1 MFNNILVV
9 CVGNICRSP
18 TAERLLQRYHP
29 ELKVESA
36 GLGALVG
43 KGADPT
49 AISVAA
55 EHQLSLEGHCAR
67 QISRSLC
74 RNYDLILTMEKRHIE
89 RLCEMAPEMRG
100 KVMLFGHW
108 DNECEIPDPYRKSRE
123 TFAAVYTLLERSARQ
138 WAPGIERRAG
148 IRMTEKVKQ
157 HAAPVTGSDEIDIGR
172 LVGTV
177 IEARWWVIGITAVFA
192 LCAVVYTFF
201 ATPIYSADALVQIEQ
216 NSGNSLVQDIGSAL
230 ANKPPA
236 SDAEIQLIRSRLVLG
251 KTVDDLDLD
260 IAVSKNTFPIFG
272 AGWDRLM
279 GRQNETV
286 KVTTFNRPKEMADQV
301 FTLNVL
307 DDKNYTL
314 SSDGGF
320 SARGQA
326 GQMLKKE
333 GVTLMVEAIHARPGS
348 EFTVTKYSTLGMI
361 NQLQNSLTVTE
372 NGKDAGVLSL
382 TYTGEDREQIRDI
395 LNSIARNYQEQN
407 IERKSAEASK
417 SLAFLAQQLP
427 EVRSRLDVAENKLNA
442 FRQDKDS
449 VDLPLEA
456 KAVLDSMV
464 NIDAQLNE
472 LTFKEAE
479 ISKLY
484 TKVHPAYRTLLE
496 KRQAL
501 EDEKA
506 KLNGRVT
513 AMPKT
518 QQEIVRLTRDVESGQ
533 QVYMQLLNKE
543 QELKITEASTV
554 GDVRIVDPAIT
565 QPGVLK
571 PKKGLIILG
580 AIILG
585 LMLSIVGVLLR
596 SLFNRGIESPQVL
609 EEHGISVYASI
620 PLSEWQKARDSVKT
634 IKGVKRYKQS
644 QLLAVGNPTDLAI
657 EAIRSLRTSLHFA
670 MMQAQN
676 NVLMMTGVSPSIGK
690 TFVCANLAAVISQT
704 NKRVLLIDCDMRKG
718 YTHELL
724 GTNNVNG
731 LSEILI
737 GQGDITTAAKPTS
750 IAKFDLI
757 PRGQVPPNPSELLM
771 SERFAELVNWASKN
785 YDLVLI
791 DTPPI
796 LAVTDA
802 AIVGRHVGTTLM
814 VARYAVNTLK
824 EVETSLSRFEQN
836 GIPVKGV
843 ILNSIFRRASAYQ
856 DYGYYEYEYKSDA
869 K

>member
-1 MFNNILVV
+1 
-9 CVGNICRSP
+9 
-18 TAERLLQRYHP
+18 
-29 ELKVESA
+29 
-36 GLGALVG
+36 
-43 KGADPT
+43 
-49 AISVAA
+49 
-55 EHQLSLEGHCAR
+55 
-67 QISRSLC
+67 
-74 RNYDLILTMEKRHIE
+74 
-89 RLCEMAPEMRG
+89 
-100 KVMLFGHW
+100 
-108 DNECEIPDPYRKSRE
+108 
-123 TFAAVYTLLERSARQ
+123 
-138 WAPGIERRAG
+138 
-148 IRMTEKVKQ
+148 MTEKVKQ
-157 HAAPVTGSDEIDIGR
+157 SAAPVTGNDEIDIGR
-172 LVGTV
+172 LVATV
-177 IEARWWVIGITAVFA
+177 VEARWWVLGITAAFA
-192 LCAVVYTFF
+192 LCAAVYTLF

-216 NSGNSLVQDIGSAL
+216 NTGNSLVQDIGSAL
-230 ANKPPA
+230 SNKPPA
-236 SDAEIQLIRSRLVLG
+236 SEAEIQLIQSRLVLG
-251 KTVDDLDLD
+251 KTVDDLNLD
-260 IAVSKNTFPIFG
+260 IAVTKDTFPIFG

-286 KVTTFNRPKEMADQV
+286 NVTTFTLPKAMNEQT

-307 DDKNYTL
+307 NDTSYQL
-314 SSDGGF
+314 VSDGGF
-320 SARGQA
+320 SARGQV
-326 GQMLKKE
+326 GKVLE
-333 GVTLMVEAIHARPGS
+333 HDGVTMLVEVIHASPES
-348 EFTVTKYSTLGMI
+348 QFTVSKFSTLGMI
-361 NQLQNSLTVTE
+361 NTLQNNLMVAET
-372 NGKDAGVLSL
+372 GKDTGVLSL
-382 TYTGEDREQIRDI
+382 TFTGEDREQIRQI
-395 LNSIARNYQEQN
+395 LDSITRNYLQQN
-407 IERKSAEASK
+407 VERKSEEAAK
-417 SLAFLAQQLP
+417 SLAFLAKQLP
-427 EVRSRLDVAENKLNA
+427 EVRNRLDVAENKLNA

-479 ISKLY
+479 ISKLF
-484 TKVHPAYRTLLE
+484 TKAHPAYRTLLE

-501 EDEKA
+501 EDEKS

-513 AMPKT
+513 AMPK
-518 QQEIVRLTRDVESGQ
+518 
-533 QVYMQLLNKE
+533 

-554 GDVRIVDPAIT
+554 GDVRIVDPAIA

-571 PKKGLIILG
+571 PKTALIILG
-580 AIILG
+580 SIILG
-585 LMLSIVGVLLR
+585 LMLSVVGVLLR
-596 SLFNRGIESPQVL
+596 SLFNRGIESPQAL

-620 PLSEWQKARDSVKT
+620 PLSEWQKARDNVQT

-657 EAIRSLRTSLHFA
+657 EAVRSLRTSLHFA
-670 MMQAQN
+670 MMQARN
-676 NVLMMTGVSPSIGK
+676 NVLMLTGVSPSIGK

-724 GTNNVNG
+724 GTNNDNG

-737 GQGDITTAAKPTS
+737 GKGDISSSAKPTS
-750 IAKFDLI
+750 IPHFDLI

-771 SERFAELVNWASKN
+771 SERFGELIAWASSH

-836 GIPVKGV
+836 GIQVKGV
-843 ILNSIFRRASAYQ
+843 ILNSIFRRASGYQ
-856 DYGYYEYEYKSDA
+856 DYGYYEYEYTSDA

>member
-1 MFNNILVV
+1 
-9 CVGNICRSP
+9 
-18 TAERLLQRYHP
+18 
-29 ELKVESA
+29 
-36 GLGALVG
+36 
-43 KGADPT
+43 
-49 AISVAA
+49 
-55 EHQLSLEGHCAR
+55 
-67 QISRSLC
+67 
-74 RNYDLILTMEKRHIE
+74 
-89 RLCEMAPEMRG
+89 
-100 KVMLFGHW
+100 
-108 DNECEIPDPYRKSRE
+108 
-123 TFAAVYTLLERSARQ
+123 
-138 WAPGIERRAG
+138 
-148 IRMTEKVKQ
+148 MTEKTHHSHSATSAV
-157 HAAPVTGSDEIDIGR
+157 GNDEIDIGR
-172 LVGTV
+172 LLGTI
-177 IEARWWVIGITAVFA
+177 IEARWWVLGITALFA
-192 LCAVVYTFF
+192 LAALVYCLF

-216 NSGNSLVQDIGSAL
+216 NTGSSLVQDINSAL
-230 ANKPPA
+230 SNKPPA
-236 SDAEIQLIRSRLVLG
+236 SEAEIQLIQSRLVLG

-260 IAVSKNTFPIFG
+260 ISVVKNTFPLFG

-286 KVTTFNRPKEMADQV
+286 KVTSFELPKGWADQT
-301 FTLNVL
+301 FTLKVL
-307 DDKNYTL
+307 SPKTYLL

-320 SARGQA
+320 EARGEVGKQ
-326 GQMLKKE
+326 LRKE
-333 GVTLMVEAIHARPGS
+333 GVTMMVSAIQASDDS
-348 EFTVTKYSTLGMI
+348 EFTVTKFSTLGMI
-361 NQLQNSLTVTE
+361 NNLQNNLTVVE
-372 NGKDAGVLSL
+372 NGKDTGVLSL
-382 TYTGEDREQIRDI
+382 SYTGEDRDQIRAI
-395 LNSIARNYQEQN
+395 LNSITRNYLEQN
-407 IERKSAEASK
+407 IERKSEEAAK
-417 SLAFLAQQLP
+417 SLIFLDKQLP
-427 EVRSRLDVAENKLNA
+427 EVRHNLDVAEDKLNA
-442 FRQDKDS
+442 YRQTKDS

-456 KAVLDSMV
+456 KSVLDSVV

-484 TKVHPAYRTLLE
+484 TKAHPAYRTLLE

-506 KLNGRVT
+506 KLNKRIT
-513 AMPKT
+513 AMPQT

-533 QVYMQLLNKE
+533 QVYMQLLNKQ
-543 QELKITEASTV
+543 QELRITQASTV

-571 PKKGLIILG
+571 PKKALIILG
-580 AIILG
+580 SIIFG
-585 LMLSIVGVLLR
+585 LIISVVGVLLR

-620 PLSEWQKARDSVKT
+620 PLSEWQKERDNAQVAKGAR
-634 IKGVKRYKQS
+634 RFKQS

-657 EAIRSLRTSLHFA
+657 EAVRSLRTSLHFA
-670 MMQAQN
+670 MMQANN

-724 GTNNVNG
+724 GTDNING
-731 LSEILI
+731 LSDVLAGKGTIESC
-737 GQGDITTAAKPTS
+737 AKPTS
-750 IAKFDLI
+750 ISNFDLV

-771 SERFAELVNWASKN
+771 SERFTRLVEWASKN

-802 AIVGRHVGTTLM
+802 AVVGRHAGTTLM

-824 EVETSLSRFEQN
+824 EIQTSLSRFEQN
-836 GIPVKGV
+836 GIQVKGV
-843 ILNSIFRRASAYQ
+843 ILNSIFRRATGYQ
-856 DYGYYEYEYKSDA
+856 DYGYYEYEYKSDS

>member
-1 MFNNILVV
+1 
-9 CVGNICRSP
+9 
-18 TAERLLQRYHP
+18 
-29 ELKVESA
+29 
-36 GLGALVG
+36 
-43 KGADPT
+43 
-49 AISVAA
+49 
-55 EHQLSLEGHCAR
+55 
-67 QISRSLC
+67 
-74 RNYDLILTMEKRHIE
+74 
-89 RLCEMAPEMRG
+89 
-100 KVMLFGHW
+100 
-108 DNECEIPDPYRKSRE
+108 
-123 TFAAVYTLLERSARQ
+123 
-138 WAPGIERRAG
+138 
-148 IRMTEKVKQ
+148 MTEKVKQ
-157 HAAPVTGSDEIDIGR
+157 SAAPVTGNDEIDIGR
-172 LVGTV
+172 LVATV
-177 IEARWWVIGITAVFA
+177 VEARWWVLGITTAFA
-192 LCAVVYTFF
+192 LCAAVYTLF

-216 NSGNSLVQDIGSAL
+216 NTGNSLVQDIGSAL
-230 ANKPPA
+230 SNKPPA
-236 SDAEIQLIRSRLVLG
+236 SEAEIQLIQSRLVLG
-251 KTVDDLDLD
+251 KTVDDLNLD
-260 IAVSKNTFPIFG
+260 IAVTKDTFPIFG

-286 KVTTFNRPKEMADQV
+286 NVTTFTLPKAMNEQT

-307 DDKNYTL
+307 NDKSYQL
-314 SSDGGF
+314 VSDGGF
-320 SARGQA
+320 SARGQV
-326 GQMLKKE
+326 GKVLE
-333 GVTLMVEAIHARPGS
+333 HDGVTMLVEAIHASPES
-348 EFTVTKYSTLGMI
+348 QFTVSKFSTLGMI
-361 NQLQNSLTVTE
+361 NTLQNNLMVTE
-372 NGKDAGVLSL
+372 TGKDTGVLSL
-382 TYTGEDREQIRDI
+382 TFTGEDREQIRQI
-395 LNSIARNYQEQN
+395 LDSITRNYLQQN
-407 IERKSAEASK
+407 VERKSEEAAK
-417 SLAFLAQQLP
+417 SLAFLAKQLP
-427 EVRSRLDVAENKLNA
+427 EVRNRLDVAENKLNA

-479 ISKLY
+479 ISKLF
-484 TKVHPAYRTLLE
+484 TKAHPAYRTLLE

-501 EDEKA
+501 EDEKS

-513 AMPKT
+513 AMLKT

-533 QVYMQLLNKE
+533 QVYMQLLNKQ

-554 GDVRIVDPAIT
+554 GDVRIVDPAIA

-571 PKKGLIILG
+571 PKTALIILG
-580 AIILG
+580 SIILC
-585 LMLSIVGVLLR
+585 LMLSVVGVLLR
-596 SLFNRGIESPQVL
+596 SLFNRGIESPLAL

-620 PLSEWQKARDSVKT
+620 PLSEWQKARDNVQT

-657 EAIRSLRTSLHFA
+657 EAVRSLRTSLHFA
-670 MMQAQN
+670 MMQARN
-676 NVLMMTGVSPSIGK
+676 NVLMLTGVSPSIGK

-737 GQGDITTAAKPTS
+737 GKGDISSSAKPTS
-750 IAKFDLI
+750 IPHFDLI

-771 SERFAELVNWASKN
+771 SERFGELIAWASSH

-836 GIPVKGV
+836 GIQVKGV
-843 ILNSIFRRASAYQ
+843 ILNSIFRRASGYQ
-856 DYGYYEYEYKSDA
+856 DYGYYEYEYTSDA

>member
-1 MFNNILVV
+1 
-9 CVGNICRSP
+9 
-18 TAERLLQRYHP
+18 
-29 ELKVESA
+29 
-36 GLGALVG
+36 
-43 KGADPT
+43 
-49 AISVAA
+49 
-55 EHQLSLEGHCAR
+55 
-67 QISRSLC
+67 
-74 RNYDLILTMEKRHIE
+74 
-89 RLCEMAPEMRG
+89 
-100 KVMLFGHW
+100 
-108 DNECEIPDPYRKSRE
+108 
-123 TFAAVYTLLERSARQ
+123 
-138 WAPGIERRAG
+138 
-148 IRMTEKVKQ
+148 MTEKVKQ
-157 HAAPVTGSDEIDIGR
+157 SAAPVTGNDEIDIGR

-177 IEARWWVIGITAVFA
+177 IEARWWVLGITAVFA
-192 LCAVVYTFF
+192 LCAVIYTLF

-216 NSGNSLVQDIGSAL
+216 NTGNSLVQDIGSAL
-230 ANKPPA
+230 SNKPPA
-236 SDAEIQLIRSRLVLG
+236 SEAEIQLIQSRLVLG

-260 IAVSKNTFPIFG
+260 ISVSKNTFPLFG
-272 AGWDRLM
+272 AGWERLM
-279 GRQNETV
+279 GRQNESV
-286 KVTTFNRPKEMADQV
+286 KVTTFTLPKGMNEQT
-301 FTLNVL
+301 FTLKVL
-307 DDKNYTL
+307 SDKDYELN
-314 SSDGGF
+314 SDGGF
-320 SARGQA
+320 SARGQV
-326 GQMLKKE
+326 GQALSKD
-333 GVTLMVEAIHARPGS
+333 GVTMVVSAIHARPDT
-348 EFTVTKYSTLGMI
+348 EFTVTKFSTLGMI
-361 NQLQNSLTVTE
+361 NNLQNNLTVVE
-372 NGKDAGVLSL
+372 NGKDTGVLSL
-382 TYTGEDREQIRDI
+382 SFTGEDRDQIRDI
-395 LNSIARNYQEQN
+395 LNSITRNYLEQN
-407 IERKSAEASK
+407 VERKSAEAAK
-417 SLAFLAQQLP
+417 SLAFLAKQLP
-427 EVRSRLDVAENKLNA
+427 EVRQHLDVAENKLNA

-479 ISKLY
+479 ISKLF
-484 TKVHPAYRTLLE
+484 TKAHPAYRTLLE
-496 KRQAL
+496 KRKAL

-506 KLNGRVT
+506 RLNGRVT

-533 QVYMQLLNKE
+533 QVYMQLLNKQ

-554 GDVRIVDPAIT
+554 GDVRIVDPAIA
-565 QPGVLK
+565 QPGVLT
-571 PKKGLIILG
+571 PKKALIILG
-580 AIILG
+580 SIILG

-596 SLFNRGIESPQVL
+596 SLLNRGIESPQVL
-609 EEHGISVYASI
+609 EENGISVYASI

-634 IKGVKRYKQS
+634 VKGVKRYKQS

-657 EAIRSLRTSLHFA
+657 EAVRSLRTSLHFA

-676 NVLMMTGVSPSIGK
+676 NVLMLTGVSPSIGK

-731 LSEILI
+731 LSEILV
-737 GQGDITTAAKPTS
+737 GKGDIATCAKPTS
-750 IAKFDLI
+750 IPNFDLV

-771 SERFAELVNWASKN
+771 SERFGELIRWASSH

-802 AIVGRHVGTTLM
+802 AIVGRHAGTTLM

-836 GIPVKGV
+836 GIQVKGV
-843 ILNSIFRRASAYQ
+843 ILNSIFRRATGYQ
-856 DYGYYEYEYKSDA
+856 DYGYYEYEYKSDT

>member
-1 MFNNILVV
+1 
-9 CVGNICRSP
+9 
-18 TAERLLQRYHP
+18 
-29 ELKVESA
+29 
-36 GLGALVG
+36 
-43 KGADPT
+43 
-49 AISVAA
+49 
-55 EHQLSLEGHCAR
+55 
-67 QISRSLC
+67 
-74 RNYDLILTMEKRHIE
+74 
-89 RLCEMAPEMRG
+89 
-100 KVMLFGHW
+100 
-108 DNECEIPDPYRKSRE
+108 
-123 TFAAVYTLLERSARQ
+123 
-138 WAPGIERRAG
+138 
-148 IRMTEKVKQ
+148 MTEKVKQ
-157 HAAPVTGSDEIDIGR
+157 SAAPVTGNDEIDIGR
-172 LVGTV
+172 LVATV
-177 IEARWWVIGITAVFA
+177 VEARWWVLGITAGFA
-192 LCAVVYTFF
+192 LCAAVYTLF

-216 NSGNSLVQDIGSAL
+216 NTGNSLVQDIGSAL
-230 ANKPPA
+230 SNKPPA
-236 SDAEIQLIRSRLVLG
+236 SEAEIQLIQSRLVLG
-251 KTVDDLDLD
+251 KTVDDLNLD
-260 IAVSKNTFPIFG
+260 IAVTKDTFPIFG

-286 KVTTFNRPKEMADQV
+286 NVTTFTLPKAMNGQT

-307 DDKNYTL
+307 NDKSYQL
-314 SSDGGF
+314 VSDGGF
-320 SARGQA
+320 SARGQV
-326 GQMLKKE
+326 GKVLE
-333 GVTLMVEAIHARPGS
+333 HDGVTMLVEAIHASPES
-348 EFTVTKYSTLGMI
+348 QFTVSKFSTLGMI
-361 NQLQNSLTVTE
+361 NTLQNNLMVAET
-372 NGKDAGVLSL
+372 GKDTGVLSL
-382 TYTGEDREQIRDI
+382 TFTGEDREQIRQI
-395 LNSIARNYQEQN
+395 LDSITRNYLQQN
-407 IERKSAEASK
+407 VERKSEEAAK
-417 SLAFLAQQLP
+417 SLAFLAKQLP
-427 EVRSRLDVAENKLNA
+427 EVRNRLDVAENKLNA

-479 ISKLY
+479 ISKLF
-484 TKVHPAYRTLLE
+484 TKAHPAYRTLLE

-501 EDEKA
+501 EDEKS

-533 QVYMQLLNKE
+533 QVYMQLLNKQ

-554 GDVRIVDPAIT
+554 GDVRIVDPAIA

-571 PKKGLIILG
+571 PKTALIILG
-580 AIILG
+580 SIILG
-585 LMLSIVGVLLR
+585 LMLSVVGVLLR
-596 SLFNRGIESPQVL
+596 SLFNRGIESPQAL

-620 PLSEWQKARDSVKT
+620 PLSEWQKARDNVQT

-657 EAIRSLRTSLHFA
+657 EAVRSLRTSLHFA
-670 MMQAQN
+670 MMQARN
-676 NVLMMTGVSPSIGK
+676 NVLMLTGVSPSIGK

-737 GQGDITTAAKPTS
+737 GKGDISSSAKPTS
-750 IAKFDLI
+750 IPHFDLI

-771 SERFAELVNWASKN
+771 SERFGELIAWASSH

-824 EVETSLSRFEQN
+824 EVETSLNRFEQN
-836 GIPVKGV
+836 GIQVKGV
-843 ILNSIFRRASAYQ
+843 ILNSIFRRASGYQ
-856 DYGYYEYEYKSDA
+856 DYGYYEYEYTSDA

>member
-1 MFNNILVV
+1 
-9 CVGNICRSP
+9 
-18 TAERLLQRYHP
+18 
-29 ELKVESA
+29 
-36 GLGALVG
+36 
-43 KGADPT
+43 
-49 AISVAA
+49 
-55 EHQLSLEGHCAR
+55 
-67 QISRSLC
+67 
-74 RNYDLILTMEKRHIE
+74 
-89 RLCEMAPEMRG
+89 
-100 KVMLFGHW
+100 
-108 DNECEIPDPYRKSRE
+108 
-123 TFAAVYTLLERSARQ
+123 
-138 WAPGIERRAG
+138 
-148 IRMTEKVKQ
+148 MTEKVKQ
-157 HAAPVTGSDEIDIGR
+157 SAAPVTGNDEIDIGR
-172 LVGTV
+172 LVGTI
-177 IEARWWVIGITAVFA
+177 IEARWWVLGITAVFA
-192 LCAVVYTFF
+192 LCAVIYTLF

-216 NSGNSLVQDIGSAL
+216 NTGNSLVQDIGSAL
-230 ANKPPA
+230 SNKPPA
-236 SDAEIQLIRSRLVLG
+236 SEAEIQLIQSRLVLG

-260 IAVSKNTFPIFG
+260 ISVTKNTFPLFG
-272 AGWDRLM
+272 AGWERLM
-279 GRQNETV
+279 GRQNESA
-286 KVTTFNRPKEMADQV
+286 KVTTFTLPKGMNEQV
-301 FTLNVL
+301 FTLKVL
-307 DDKNYTL
+307 NDKRYEL

-320 SARGQA
+320 SARGQVD
-326 GQMLKKE
+326 QPLSKD
-333 GVTLMVEAIHARPGS
+333 GVTMVVSEIHARPDT
-348 EFTVTKYSTLGMI
+348 EFTVTKFSTLGMI
-361 NQLQNSLTVTE
+361 NNLQNNLTVTE
-372 NGKDAGVLSL
+372 NGKDTGVLSL
-382 TYTGEDREQIRDI
+382 SFTGEDRNQIRDI
-395 LNSIARNYQEQN
+395 LNSITRNYLEQN
-407 IERKSAEASK
+407 VERKSEEAAK
-417 SLAFLAQQLP
+417 SLAFLAKQLP
-427 EVRSRLDVAENKLNA
+427 EVRNRLDVAENKLNA

-479 ISKLY
+479 ISKLF
-484 TKVHPAYRTLLE
+484 TKAHPAYRTLLE

-533 QVYMQLLNKE
+533 QVYMQLLNKQ

-554 GDVRIVDPAIT
+554 GDVRIVDPAIA

-571 PKKGLIILG
+571 PKKALIILG
-580 AIILG
+580 SIILG

-596 SLFNRGIESPQVL
+596 SLLNRGIESPQVL
-609 EEHGISVYASI
+609 EENGISVYASI
-620 PLSEWQKARDSVKT
+620 PLSEWQKARDNVKT
-634 IKGVKRYKQS
+634 VKGVKRYKQS

-657 EAIRSLRTSLHFA
+657 EAVRSLRTSLHFA

-676 NVLMMTGVSPSIGK
+676 NVLMLTGVSPSIGK

-731 LSEILI
+731 LSEILA
-737 GQGDITTAAKPTS
+737 GKGDIASCAKPTS
-750 IAKFDLI
+750 IANFDLV

-771 SERFAELVNWASKN
+771 SERLGELLRWASSH

-802 AIVGRHVGTTLM
+802 AIVGRHAGTTLM

-824 EVETSLSRFEQN
+824 EVETSLGRFEQN
-836 GIPVKGV
+836 GIQVKGV
-843 ILNSIFRRASAYQ
+843 ILNSIFRRATGYQ
-856 DYGYYEYEYKSDA
+856 DYGYYEYEYKSDT

>member
-1 MFNNILVV
+1 
-9 CVGNICRSP
+9 
-18 TAERLLQRYHP
+18 
-29 ELKVESA
+29 
-36 GLGALVG
+36 
-43 KGADPT
+43 
-49 AISVAA
+49 
-55 EHQLSLEGHCAR
+55 
-67 QISRSLC
+67 
-74 RNYDLILTMEKRHIE
+74 
-89 RLCEMAPEMRG
+89 
-100 KVMLFGHW
+100 
-108 DNECEIPDPYRKSRE
+108 
-123 TFAAVYTLLERSARQ
+123 
-138 WAPGIERRAG
+138 
-148 IRMTEKVKQ
+148 MTEKLQ
-157 HAAPVTGSDEIDIGR
+157 HSAASQTGSDEIDIGR
-172 LVGTV
+172 LIGTV
-177 IEARWWVIGITAVFA
+177 VEAKWWVLGITAVFA
-192 LCAVVYTFF
+192 LVAVVYTLF

-216 NSGNSLVQDIGSAL
+216 DTGNSLVQNINSAL
-230 ANKPPA
+230 SNKPPA
-236 SDAEIQLIRSRLVLG
+236 SDAEIQLIKSRMVLG

-260 IAVSKNTFPIFG
+260 IAVTKNTMPIIG
-272 AGWDRLM
+272 AGWERLM

-286 KVTTFNRPKEMADQV
+286 NVTTFTIPKGAGDQV
-301 FTLNVL
+301 FTLRVL
-307 DDKNYTL
+307 SPTQYQLT
-314 SSDGGF
+314 SDAGF
-320 SARGQA
+320 SAKGEV
-326 GQMLKKE
+326 GKLLEKD
-333 GVTLMVEAIHARPGS
+333 GVTLEVSAIKSSPDS
-348 EFTVTKYSTLGMI
+348 EFTITKFSTLGMI
-361 NQLQNSLTVTE
+361 NNLQNNLTVTE
-372 NGKDAGVLSL
+372 NGKDTGVLSL
-382 TYTGEDREQIRDI
+382 SFTGEDREQIRAI
-395 LNSIARNYQEQN
+395 LNSITRNYLEQN
-407 IERKSAEASK
+407 VARKSEEAAK
-417 SLAFLAQQLP
+417 SLAFLAKQLP
-427 EVRSRLDVAENKLNA
+427 EVRRNLDEAENKLNA

-484 TKVHPAYRTLLE
+484 TKAHPAYRTLLE
-496 KRQAL
+496 KRKAL

-533 QVYMQLLNKE
+533 QVYMALLNKQ
-543 QELKITEASTV
+543 QELKITETSTV

-571 PKKGLIILG
+571 PKKALIILG
-580 AIILG
+580 SIILG

-609 EEHGISVYASI
+609 EEHGINVYASI
-620 PLSEWQKARDSVKT
+620 PLSEWQKSRDQVKT
-634 IKGVKRYKQS
+634 VKGTKRYKQS

-670 MMQAQN
+670 MMQANN

-690 TFVCANLAAVISQT
+690 TFVCANLAAVVSQT

-718 YTHELL
+718 YAHELL
-724 GTNNVNG
+724 GTDNVNG
-731 LSEILI
+731 LSNVLSST
-737 GQGDITTAAKPTS
+737 GDIAACAKPTS
-750 IAKFDLI
+750 VPNFDLV

-771 SERFAELVNWASKN
+771 SERFTQLVAWASKN

-802 AIVGRHVGTTLM
+802 AIVGRHAGTTLM

-824 EVETSLSRFEQN
+824 EVETSLNRLQQN
-836 GIPVKGV
+836 GIEMKGV
-843 ILNSIFRRASAYQ
+843 ILNSIFRRATGYQ
-856 DYGYYEYEYKSDA
+856 DYGYYEYEYKSDS

>member
-1 MFNNILVV
+1 
-9 CVGNICRSP
+9 
-18 TAERLLQRYHP
+18 
-29 ELKVESA
+29 
-36 GLGALVG
+36 
-43 KGADPT
+43 
-49 AISVAA
+49 
-55 EHQLSLEGHCAR
+55 
-67 QISRSLC
+67 
-74 RNYDLILTMEKRHIE
+74 
-89 RLCEMAPEMRG
+89 
-100 KVMLFGHW
+100 
-108 DNECEIPDPYRKSRE
+108 
-123 TFAAVYTLLERSARQ
+123 
-138 WAPGIERRAG
+138 
-148 IRMTEKVKQ
+148 MTEKLH
-157 HAAPVTGSDEIDIGR
+157 HAAAPQTGGDEIDIGR

-177 IEARWWVIGITAVFA
+177 IEARWWVLGITALFA
-192 LCAVVYTFF
+192 LAAAIYALF

-216 NSGNSLVQDIGSAL
+216 DAGGSLVQNLNSAL
-230 ANKPPA
+230 SNKPPA
-236 SDAEIQLIRSRLVLG
+236 SDAEIQLIKSRMVLG

-260 IAVSKNTFPIFG
+260 IGVTKNTFPIFG
-272 AGWDRLM
+272 AGWDRLQ

-286 KVTTFNRPKEMADQV
+286 KVTTFTLPKGAGGQV
-301 FTLNVL
+301 FTLSVL
-307 DDKNYTL
+307 GPKQYQLT
-314 SSDGGF
+314 SDAGF
-320 SARGQA
+320 SARGEVGKLLQ
-326 GQMLKKE
+326 KE
-333 GVTLMVEAIHARPGS
+333 GVTFEVSAIQAAEGS
-348 EFTVTKYSTLGMI
+348 EFTVSKFSTLGVI
-361 NQLQNSLTVTE
+361 NNLQNNLSVTE
-372 NGKDAGVLSL
+372 NGKDTGVLSL
-382 TYTGEDREQIRDI
+382 SFTGEDRNQIRAI
-395 LNSIARNYQEQN
+395 LNSITRNYLAQN
-407 IERKSAEASK
+407 VERKSEEAAK
-417 SLAFLAQQLP
+417 SLAFLAKQLP
-427 EVRSRLDVAENKLNA
+427 EVRASLDAAENKLNA

-484 TKVHPAYRTLLE
+484 TKAHPAYRTLLE
-496 KRQAL
+496 KRRAL
-501 EDEKA
+501 EDEKDR
-506 KLNGRVT
+506 LSGRVS

-533 QVYMQLLNKE
+533 QVYMQLLNKQ

-554 GDVRIVDPAIT
+554 GDVRIVDPAID

-571 PKKGLIILG
+571 PKKALIILG
-580 AIILG
+580 SIILG

-609 EEHGISVYASI
+609 EENGISVYASI
-620 PLSEWQKARDSVKT
+620 PLSEWQKARDSVNT
-634 IKGVKRYKQS
+634 HKGTKRFKQS

-670 MMQAQN
+670 MMQASN

-704 NKRVLLIDCDMRKG
+704 NKRVLMIDCDMRKG

-724 GTNNVNG
+724 GTDNVNG
-731 LSEILI
+731 LSDILA
-737 GQGDITTAAKPTS
+737 GKGDFSTCVKPTA
-750 IAKFDLI
+750 ITHFDLV

-771 SERFAELVNWASKN
+771 SERFSQLIAWASSH

-802 AIVGRHVGTTLM
+802 AVVGRHAGTTLM

-824 EVETSLSRFEQN
+824 EVETSLSRFAQN
-836 GIPVKGV
+836 GIQVKGV
-843 ILNSIFRRASAYQ
+843 ILNSIFRRATGYQ

>member
-1 MFNNILVV
+1 
-9 CVGNICRSP
+9 
-18 TAERLLQRYHP
+18 
-29 ELKVESA
+29 
-36 GLGALVG
+36 
-43 KGADPT
+43 
-49 AISVAA
+49 
-55 EHQLSLEGHCAR
+55 
-67 QISRSLC
+67 
-74 RNYDLILTMEKRHIE
+74 
-89 RLCEMAPEMRG
+89 
-100 KVMLFGHW
+100 
-108 DNECEIPDPYRKSRE
+108 
-123 TFAAVYTLLERSARQ
+123 
-138 WAPGIERRAG
+138 
-148 IRMTEKVKQ
+148 MTEKLH
-157 HAAPVTGSDEIDIGR
+157 HAAAPQTGGDEIDIGR
-172 LVGTV
+172 LVGTI
-177 IEARWWVIGITAVFA
+177 IEARWWVLGITALFA
-192 LCAVVYTFF
+192 LAAAIYTLF

-216 NSGNSLVQDIGSAL
+216 DAGGSLVQNLNSAL
-230 ANKPPA
+230 SNKPPA
-236 SDAEIQLIRSRLVLG
+236 SDAEIQLIKSRMVLG

-260 IAVSKNTFPIFG
+260 IGVTKNTFPIFG
-272 AGWDRLM
+272 AGWDRLQ

-286 KVTTFNRPKEMADQV
+286 KVTTFTLPKGASGQV
-301 FTLNVL
+301 FTLSVL
-307 DDKNYTL
+307 GPKQYQLT
-314 SSDGGF
+314 SDAGF
-320 SARGQA
+320 SARGEVGKLLQ
-326 GQMLKKE
+326 KE
-333 GVTLMVEAIHARPGS
+333 GVTFEVSAIQAAEGS
-348 EFTVTKYSTLGMI
+348 EFTVTKFSTLGVI
-361 NQLQNSLTVTE
+361 NNLQNNLSVTE
-372 NGKDAGVLSL
+372 NGKDTGVLSL
-382 TYTGEDREQIRDI
+382 SFTGEDRNQIRAI
-395 LNSIARNYQEQN
+395 LNSITRNYLAQN
-407 IERKSAEASK
+407 VERKSEEAAK
-417 SLAFLAQQLP
+417 SLAFLAKQLP
-427 EVRSRLDVAENKLNA
+427 EVRANLDEAENKLNA

-484 TKVHPAYRTLLE
+484 TKAHPAYRTLLE
-496 KRQAL
+496 KRRAL
-501 EDEKA
+501 EEEKGR
-506 KLNGRVT
+506 LSGRVS

-533 QVYMQLLNKE
+533 QVYMQLLNKQ

-554 GDVRIVDPAIT
+554 GDVRIVDPAID

-571 PKKGLIILG
+571 PKKALIILG
-580 AIILG
+580 SIILG

-609 EEHGISVYASI
+609 EENGISVYASI
-620 PLSEWQKARDSVKT
+620 PLSEWQKARDSVNT
-634 IKGVKRYKQS
+634 QKGTKRFKQS

-670 MMQAQN
+670 MMQASN

-704 NKRVLLIDCDMRKG
+704 NKRVLMIDCDMRKG

-724 GTNNVNG
+724 GTDNVNG
-731 LSEILI
+731 LSDILA
-737 GQGDITTAAKPTS
+737 GKGDFSTCVKPTA
-750 IAKFDLI
+750 ITHFDLV

-771 SERFAELVNWASKN
+771 SERFSQLIAWASSQ

-802 AIVGRHVGTTLM
+802 AVVGRHAGTTLM

-824 EVETSLSRFEQN
+824 EVETSLSRFDQN
-836 GIPVKGV
+836 GIQVKGV
-843 ILNSIFRRASAYQ
+843 ILNSIFRRATGYQ

>member
-1 MFNNILVV
+1 
-9 CVGNICRSP
+9 
-18 TAERLLQRYHP
+18 
-29 ELKVESA
+29 
-36 GLGALVG
+36 
-43 KGADPT
+43 
-49 AISVAA
+49 
-55 EHQLSLEGHCAR
+55 
-67 QISRSLC
+67 
-74 RNYDLILTMEKRHIE
+74 
-89 RLCEMAPEMRG
+89 
-100 KVMLFGHW
+100 
-108 DNECEIPDPYRKSRE
+108 
-123 TFAAVYTLLERSARQ
+123 
-138 WAPGIERRAG
+138 
-148 IRMTEKVKQ
+148 MTDKVKQ
-157 HAAPVTGSDEIDIGR
+157 ISPAASGGDEIDIGR

-177 IEARWWVIGITAVFA
+177 IEAKWWVAGITALFA
-192 LCAVVYTFF
+192 AAAIVYAIF
-201 ATPIYSADALVQIEQ
+201 ATPIYSADALVRIEQ
-216 NSGNSLVQDIGSAL
+216 NQGSALVQDISNAL
-230 ANKPPA
+230 TSKPPA
-236 SDAEIQLIRSRLVLG
+236 SEAEIQMITSRLVLG

-260 IAVSKNTFPIFG
+260 IAVSKNTFPVLG

-279 GRQNETV
+279 GRQNQTV
-286 KVTTFNRPKEMADQV
+286 KVTTFERPAAMADST
-301 FTLNVL
+301 FTLDVL
-307 DDKNYTL
+307 SPTTYRFSND
-314 SSDGGF
+314 SGF
-320 SARGQA
+320 SAEGKVGEPVNKGGVSMMVA
-326 GQMLKKE
+326 GIAADE
-333 GVTLMVEAIHARPGS
+333 GAS
-348 EFTVTKYSTLGMI
+348 FTVTKYSTLGMI
-361 NQLQNSLTVTE
+361 NTLQNSLSVTE
-372 NGKDAGVLSL
+372 DGKDSGVLTL
-382 TYTGEDREQIRDI
+382 TMVGEDKDQIREI
-395 LNSIARNYQEQN
+395 LNSIARNYVAQN
-407 IERKSAEASK
+407 VARKSEEAAK
-417 SLAFLAQQLP
+417 SLEFLEVQLP
-427 EVRSRLDVAENKLNA
+427 QVRSQLDIAENKLNA
-442 FRQDKDS
+442 YRQQKDS

-456 KAVLDSMV
+456 KSVLDSMV

-472 LTFKEAE
+472 LTFREAE

-484 TKVHPAYRTLLE
+484 TKIHPAYRTLLE
-496 KRQAL
+496 KRRAL
-501 EDEKA
+501 EEEKA

-565 QPGVLK
+565 QPGELK

-634 IKGVKRYKQS
+634 IKGIKRYKQS

-802 AIVGRHVGTTLM
+802 AIVGRHAGTTLM

>member
-1 MFNNILVV
+1 
-9 CVGNICRSP
+9 
-18 TAERLLQRYHP
+18 
-29 ELKVESA
+29 
-36 GLGALVG
+36 
-43 KGADPT
+43 
-49 AISVAA
+49 
-55 EHQLSLEGHCAR
+55 
-67 QISRSLC
+67 
-74 RNYDLILTMEKRHIE
+74 
-89 RLCEMAPEMRG
+89 
-100 KVMLFGHW
+100 
-108 DNECEIPDPYRKSRE
+108 
-123 TFAAVYTLLERSARQ
+123 
-138 WAPGIERRAG
+138 
-148 IRMTEKVKQ
+148 MTEKVKQ
-157 HAAPVTGSDEIDIGR
+157 SAAPVTGNDEIDIGR
-172 LVGTV
+172 LVGTI
-177 IEARWWVIGITAVFA
+177 IEARWWVLGITAVFA
-192 LCAVVYTFF
+192 LCAVIYTLF

-216 NSGNSLVQDIGSAL
+216 NTGNSLVQDIGSAL
-230 ANKPPA
+230 SNKPPA
-236 SDAEIQLIRSRLVLG
+236 SEAEIQLIQSRLVLG

-260 IAVSKNTFPIFG
+260 ISVTKNTFPLFG
-272 AGWDRLM
+272 AGWERLM
-279 GRQNETV
+279 GRQNESA
-286 KVTTFNRPKEMADQV
+286 KVTTFTLPKGMNEQV
-301 FTLNVL
+301 FTLKVL
-307 DDKNYTL
+307 NDKRYEL

-320 SARGQA
+320 SARGQV
-326 GQMLKKE
+326 GQPLSKD
-333 GVTLMVEAIHARPGS
+333 GVTMVVSEIHARPDT
-348 EFTVTKYSTLGMI
+348 EFTVTKFSTLGMI
-361 NQLQNSLTVTE
+361 NNLQNNLTVTE
-372 NGKDAGVLSL
+372 NGKDTGVLSL
-382 TYTGEDREQIRDI
+382 SFTGEDRNQIRDI
-395 LNSIARNYQEQN
+395 LNSITRNYLEQN
-407 IERKSAEASK
+407 VERKSEEAAK
-417 SLAFLAQQLP
+417 SLAFLAKQLP
-427 EVRSRLDVAENKLNA
+427 EVRNRLDVAENKLNA

-479 ISKLY
+479 ISKLF
-484 TKVHPAYRTLLE
+484 TKAHPAYRTLLE

-533 QVYMQLLNKE
+533 QVYMQLLNKQ

-554 GDVRIVDPAIT
+554 GDVRIVDPAIA

-571 PKKGLIILG
+571 PKKALIILG
-580 AIILG
+580 SIILG

-596 SLFNRGIESPQVL
+596 SLLNRGIESPQVL
-609 EEHGISVYASI
+609 EENGISVYASI
-620 PLSEWQKARDSVKT
+620 PLSEWQKARDNVKT
-634 IKGVKRYKQS
+634 VKGVKRYKQS

-657 EAIRSLRTSLHFA
+657 EAVRSLRTSLHFA

-676 NVLMMTGVSPSIGK
+676 NVLMLTGVSPSIGK

-731 LSEILI
+731 LSEILA
-737 GQGDITTAAKPTS
+737 GKGDIASCAKPTS
-750 IAKFDLI
+750 IANFDLV

-771 SERFAELVNWASKN
+771 SERLGELLRWASRH

-802 AIVGRHVGTTLM
+802 AIVGRHAGTTLM

-824 EVETSLSRFEQN
+824 EVETSLGRFEQN
-836 GIPVKGV
+836 GIQVKGV
-843 ILNSIFRRASAYQ
+843 ILNSIFRRATGYQ
-856 DYGYYEYEYKSDA
+856 DYGYYEYEYKSDT